1 MELMGKLARV
11 REDEDELRGC
21 AHHALGDIYLQQF
34 TTVWTE
40 EGDRALGHHVL
51 EVEDDGLLLGASS
64 SNSGKVNGAM
74 VEQMADMLQ
83 WQGILLLLLFL
94 FFFFFFFLLLSSSL
108 LSFLSSLLA
117 ECE

>member
-64 SNSGKVNGAM
+64 SNFGKVDGAM
-74 VEQMADMLQ
+74 VEQLTSMLQ
-83 WQGILLLLLFL
+83 QQDVLLLLLFL
-94 FFFFFFFLLLSSSL
+94 LFFFFLLLSSSL
-108 LSFLSSLLA
+108 LSFLYSLLA